1 MAINFNTDPYYDDY
15 SEDKNFHRILFKPG
29 VAVQARELNQLQTI
43 LQNQVSRFGNHVFKP
58 GSMVIPG
65 NTFFDKN
72 FNYVKLEAT
81 YNSVDIDT
89 ANYLDRELIGQTSGI
104 RAKVIKVEAAT
115 TTEPPTLFVKYLDS
129 GTSRTATAFTT
140 AEVIQT
146 NDTGTVYYA
155 TVGATAPTG
164 KCIGVSINTGVYF
177 IRDAFVRVAADT
189 LILDKYLSN
198 SSYKVGLEVTEST
211 VNSDDDET
219 LLDPAIGT
227 YNYFAPGADRYKIAL
242 TLAKRDINDA
252 SSADSF
258 IELVRV
264 KDGELVD
271 IVTKPGYNVL
281 ADELARRTYDESG
294 DYTVNPFNLKFIE
307 HLKDTTNTDGYLIT
321 GDGGD
326 STKAIAVLS
335 PGKSYVKGYEVATTS
350 NRYLVFNKP
359 RDTANV
365 TNAIVRTPIGNY
377 VSVSNAYSI
386 PNFTSDLIT
395 VNLYNKYTAT
405 KGSAA
410 GTLVGNA
417 RIRGVETTTSNV
429 MSNASTFS
437 TFLFDVKMRSGYT
450 FDRDVKQLYHAA
462 VSDTGYVSAAF
473 TGDIVATDVVTSGSV
488 NLTNGSNSVVGVNT
502 LFTTD
507 LKAGDYVQFTSD
519 TSNSYLVDNVISNT
533 AFYIGRTYPLANV
546 SGANFTRDAATIVD
560 SDKATYLFPFPNT
573 TIKDLADITVR
584 TRRALYGTLSAGVVT
599 FSTAVGTTFASRS
612 DTNYYAV
619 GVSGGAAGKLY
630 AITSGKFAFTDAPT
644 NRNISIDLSGYGLTT
659 EDVIVYATV
668 IKASPTAKT
677 KTSTSGQTS
686 YTAATDCQAPVI
698 SLGYAD
704 AYAIANV
711 KMSSNVFGTAYSDG
725 NAVDVTSNYTL
736 DTNQTPTYYGVS
748 RIKLKPGAPAPT
760 GPIQINFTYY
770 AHGAGDY
777 FCATSYPDYEDIP
790 KFTDQGI
797 VYDLRDCLDF
807 RPRISNAA
815 TNFKDTGASRNEF
828 LDYTNDFQTDYEYYL
843 PRTDK
848 IFLTTDKE
856 IVYKEGVSSLTPAEP
871 STPVDAMPL
880 YVIEHPAYGFD
891 INRDS
896 TFTSVDQK
904 RYTMKDIGKLENRIK
919 NLEYYTTL
927 SLLELDTAVFSVKD
941 SFGLDRYKNGF
952 IVDSFRGH
960 GVGDIRNSDYN
971 ISMDF
976 EEGKLKP
983 AYYQKNIKVSEVNTS
998 DAQRTANGYVL
1009 VNNNTVMLEYTDE
1022 EYINVNVASGTESIT
1037 PFDNFTFTGKMTLAP
1052 SGDTWFDDTT
1062 KPLVYK
1068 DDNGTYDTLI
1078 PDSVGEKTYGTVWNS
1093 WKQFWFSSD
1102 NKDKVKAIEGGAVV
1116 TDAGVTGDST
1126 SVVFPYV
1133 RANSIAFNAS
1143 RLKPNTHYYAFFD
1156 EYNVT
1161 NYCTSGNTTS
1171 NVFGFDAN
1179 TTNFAN
1185 IITDYTGTVNGVFNF
1200 DPVTSGL
1207 KVPSGKVTFRLTD
1220 SSTNSSNKES
1230 FADAFFVSNGT
1241 LIQAIPPRINYT
1253 ADAPL
1258 SSGSAL
1264 STASPGLVAH
1274 AVAFI
1279 TGNKDPN
1286 SITAEQAAAYEK
1298 YFKTT
1303 GGAGVAFNEALFQS
1317 LAPSGTNI
1325 YNVRSLITSNSYN
1338 FVSGNG
1344 TNATTSTGTDLN
1356 SYLTATN
1363 ILEATNTVTGKTFV
1377 QEAYD
1382 RIQADLGYN
1391 AIAQVVEPVYQ
1402 GVRGVAA
1409 DVVAKSAG
1417 NYDSLPKDMKDFWEA
1432 GLANGS
1438 FTESA
1443 EGVAKALDNYAAAIT
1458 VGYLDRSSSSSQAAA
1473 SAAASNGLV

>member
-72 FNYVKLEAT
+72 FNYVKLELT
-81 YNSVDIDT
+81 YNNVNVEVDQ
-89 ANYLDRELIGQTSGI
+89 YLDREMIGQTSGI
-104 RAKVIKVEAAT
+104 RAKVINVEAAT

-129 GTSRTATAFTT
+129 GTSKTATAFTT
-140 AEVIQT
+140 SEVIQT

-155 TVGATAPTG
+155 TVGATTPTG

-177 IRDAFVRVAADT
+177 VRDNFVRVAADT
-189 LILDKYLSN
+189 IILDKYSDT
-198 SSYKVGLEVTEST
+198 SSYKVGLEVSETT
-211 VNSDDDET
+211 INSDDDES

-227 YNYFAPGADRYKIAL
+227 YNYFAPGADRYKIEL
-242 TLAKRDINDA
+242 TLAKRTITDTT
-252 SSADSF
+252 SSDSF

-264 KDGELVD
+264 INGELID

-307 HLKDTTNTDGYLIT
+307 HLKSNTNTDGFLIPT
-321 GDGGD
+321 DGGD
-326 STKAIAVLS
+326 SNQAIAVLS

-359 RDTANV
+359 RNTANV
-365 TNAIVRTPIGNY
+365 LNAVVRTPIGNY

-395 VNLYNKYTAT
+395 VNLYSKYTST
-405 KGSAA
+405 KGSSN
-410 GTLVGNA
+410 GTLVGSA
-417 RIRGVETTTSNV
+417 KIRGVESTSSNV
-429 MSNASTFS
+429 MSTSSTLS
-437 TFLFDVKMRSGYT
+437 AFLFDVKMLSGYT
-450 FDRDVKQLYHAA
+450 FERDVKQLYHAS
-462 VSDTGYVSAAF
+462 VSDTGYVSTAF
-473 TGDIVATDVVTSGSV
+473 TGDIVASDVATTGSV
-488 NLTNGSNSVVGVNT
+488 NITNGSNSVVGVNT
-502 LFTTD
+502 LFTNE
-507 LKAGDYVQFTSD
+507 LKAGDYIQFTSD
-519 TSNSYLVDNVISNT
+519 TSNSYLIDNVISNT
-533 AFYIGRTYPLANV
+533 ALYIGRVYPLANV

-560 SDKATYLFPFPNT
+560 SDKATYLFPFPNS
-573 TIKDLADITVR
+573 TIKDLTDVTLR
-584 TRRALYGTLSAGVVT
+584 TRRALYGTLSSGNVT
-599 FSTAVGTTFASRS
+599 FSTAVGSTFASRT
-612 DTNYYAV
+612 DANYFAI
-619 GVSGGAAGKLY
+619 GVSGGAAGSLY
-630 AITSGKFAFTDAPT
+630 AIDSGKFSFTDSPT
-644 NRNISIDLSGYGLTT
+644 NRNININLSGYGLTN
-659 EDVIVYATV
+659 EDVLVYSTI
-668 IKASPTAKT
+668 IKANPTAKT

-725 NAVDVTSNYTL
+725 NAVDITSNYTL
-736 DTNQTPTYYGVS
+736 DTNQTPSYYGVS
-748 RIKLKPGAPAPT
+748 RLKLKQGAPAPT

-777 FCATSYPDYEDIP
+777 FCATSYPNYLDIP
-790 KFTDQGI
+790 KFIDQGI
-797 VYDLRDCLDF
+797 VYDLRDCIDL
-807 RPRISNAA
+807 RPRISNAS

-828 LDYTNDFQTDYEYYL
+828 LDYANDFQTDYGYYL

-848 IFLTTDKE
+848 IFVTTDKN
-856 IVYKEGVSSLTPAEP
+856 IVYKEGVSSLVPSEP
-871 STPVDAMPL
+871 ETPVDAMPL
-880 YVIEHPAYGFD
+880 YVIDHPAYGFN

-896 TFTSVDQK
+896 TFTAVDQK

-960 GVGDIRNSDYN
+960 GIGDVRNPDYS

-983 AYYQKNIKVSEVNTS
+983 SYYQKNIKVSELNTS
-998 DAQRTANGYVL
+998 DTQRTSNGYKL
-1009 VNNNTVMLEYTDE
+1009 VNNNTIMLTYTDE

-1037 PFDNFTFTGKMTLAP
+1037 PFDNYTFTGRMVLSP

-1068 DDNGTYDTLI
+1068 DDSGTYDTLI

-1093 WKQFWFSSD
+1093 WKQFWYSSN
-1102 NKDKVKAIEGGAVV
+1102 NKDKIKAIDGGAVV

-1143 RLKPNTHYYAFFD
+1143 KLKPNTQYYAFFD
-1156 EYNVT
+1156 EYNVS
-1161 NYCTSGNTTS
+1161 NYCTSGNTVS

-1179 TTNFAN
+1179 TTTSAN
-1185 IITDYTGTVNGVFNF
+1185 IITDFKGSVNGVFNF

-1207 KVPSGKVTFRLTD
+1207 KIPSGTVTFRLTD
-1220 SSTNSSNKES
+1220 SSTNNANKES
-1230 FADAFFVSNGT
+1230 FADAYFISNGT

-1253 ADAPL
+1253 ASTPL
-1258 SSGSAL
+1258 RSGSDL
-1264 STASPGLVAH
+1264 STASPGLVSH
-1274 AVAFI
+1274 VVAFV

-1286 SITAEQAAAYEK
+1286 SITPAQAAAYEK
-1298 YFKTT
+1298 YFRTT
-1303 GGAGVAFNEALFQS
+1303 GGANRDFNLSLFQS
-1317 LAPSGTNI
+1317 LAPSAVNV
-1325 YNVRSLITSNSYN
+1325 YNVSDVINSNSYN
-1338 FVSGNG
+1338 FKSGAG
-1344 TNATTSTGTDLN
+1344 TNAVSTSKTDLN
-1356 SYLTATN
+1356 SFRTATN
-1363 ILEATNTVTGKTFV
+1363 IMDAVNSETGQTFL
-1377 QEAYD
+1377 QDAHA
-1382 RIQADLGYN
+1382 RIVADLGSD
-1391 AIAQVVEPVYQ
+1391 AIAQVVEPIYQ
-1402 GVRGVAA
+1402 GTRAVAA
-1409 DVVAKSAG
+1409 DLVKTSAG
-1417 NYDSLPKDMKDFWEA
+1417 NYESLPKDLKDFWEA
-1432 GLANGS
+1432 GLNNGS
-1438 FTESA
+1438 FTYSA
-1443 EGVAKALDNYAAAIT
+1443 EGVAKALDNYAAAVT
-1458 VGYLDRSSSSSQAAA
+1458 VGYLDRSNSTSQAAA
-1473 SAAASNGLV
+1473 AAAASNGLI